1 MSTIKFTPEEL
12 EEIKVIQDKYNVIG
26 IQLVQLKLAIKNTQT
41 YLQSLQQQESTL
53 EDEIV
58 QTNTEEKALAEKLDS
73 KYGAGSLDLETG
85 QFTPK
90 A

>member
-1 MSTIKFTPEEL
+1 MSTIKFAPEEL
-12 EEIKVIQDKYNVIG
+12 DEIKVIQDKYNVIG

>member
-1 MSTIKFTPEEL
+1 MNTIKFTPEEL
-12 EEIKVIQDKYNVIG
+12 DEIKVIQEKYNVIG
-26 IQLVQLKLAIKNTQT
+26 IQLVQLKLAIKNTQS
-41 YLQSLQQQESTL
+41 YLQSLQQQEATL

-58 QTNTEEKALAEKLDS
+58 KVNTEEKALAEKLDS

-90 A
+90 D

>member
-1 MSTIKFTPEEL
+1 MNTIKFTPEEL
-12 EEIKVIQDKYNVIG
+12 DEIKVIQEKYNVIG
-26 IQLVQLKLAIKNTQT
+26 IQLVQLKLAIKNTQS
-41 YLQSLQQQESTL
+41 YLQSLQQQEATL

-58 QTNTEEKALAEKLDS
+58 KVNTEEKALAEKLDG

-90 A
+90 D

>member
-1 MSTIKFTPEEL
+1 MESIKFTPEEL
-12 EEIKVIQDKYNVIG
+12 DEIKVIQEKYNVIG
-26 IQLVQLKLAIKNTQT
+26 IQLVQLKLAIKNTQS
-41 YLQSLQQQESTL
+41 YLQSLQQQEATL

-58 QTNTEEKALAEKLDS
+58 KVNTEEKTLAEKLDG

-90 A
+90 